1 MTPGGSAAAALA
13 ARTSIERHDLA
24 LVLGSGWRETVDG
37 LGEVVARTPVADL
50 PGFSAP
56 TVEGHGADALSIA
69 VDGGHVL
76 AFTGRSHYYE
86 SRDVQQVVH
95 AVRTAAAAGCSTVL
109 LTSAS
114 GGIREDL
121 APGDIVVISDHIN
134 LTGAS
139 PLLGAEFVD
148 LTDLYASRLR
158 AVCREV
164 DPSLTEGVYAGYWGP
179 NFETPAE
186 IRAYRTLGADV
197 VGMSTVLEAIAAH
210 AAGMGVLALTLV
222 TNRAAGLG
230 GRLDHGHV
238 LEVAAA
244 GASRASALLAQVVP
258 RVLAAQATAR

>member
-1 MTPGGSAAAALA
+1 MPGDLPGAAAAALA

-24 LVLGSGWRETVDG
+24 LVLGSGWRDAIDG

-50 PGFSAP
+50 PGFSTP

-69 VDGGHVL
+69 TAGRHVL

-86 SRDVQQVVH
+86 TRDAQQVAH
-95 AVRTAAAAGCSTVL
+95 AVRTAAAAGCRTVV

-121 APGDIVVISDHIN
+121 APGDIVVLSDHIN

-148 LTDLYASRLR
+148 LTDLYSSRLR
-158 AVCREV
+158 TVCREV

-179 NFETPAE
+179 T
-186 IRAYRTLGADV
+186 
-197 VGMSTVLEAIAAH
+197 
-210 AAGMGVLALTLV
+210 
-222 TNRAAGLG
+222 
-230 GRLDHGHV
+230 
-238 LEVAAA
+238 
-244 GASRASALLAQVVP
+244 
-258 RVLAAQATAR
+258 